1 MTIEA
6 KLNALRS
13 QVDDFIKV
21 GADLN
26 DAQIDDWIT
35 DICLAATSLDS
46 SLASIDP
53 APRKAFM
60 DRMQVILD
68 EADVAASNLT
78 NRLRLS
84 EIIAKRRSEAAPAAR
99 PRF

>member
-1 MTIEA
+1 MNIEEQ
-6 KLNALRS
+6 LNALRS
-13 QVDDFIKV
+13 QVDGLIKV
-21 GADLN
+21 GDDLN

-46 SLASIDP
+46 SLASIAP

-68 EADVAASNLT
+68 EADVAANKLT

-84 EIIAKRRSEAAPAAR
+84 EIVAQRRSEAAATER
-99 PRF
+99 RRF